1 MIESRMR
8 LSIQDRHEMIL
19 RASRVIPEGYWT
31 AYGEIGAAATG
42 SRRAHRLVARLAA
55 HNPGF
60 STPWRVLHAD
70 GSIADGWRG
79 RGGGPEKCR
88 ELLEAEGVRF
98 VNGRADPAQ
107 KFLSEEIEL
116 LLAGAEYS
124 SKRPK

>member
-1 MIESRMR
+1 MR
-8 LSIQDRHEMIL
+8 LSIHDRHDMIL

-55 HNPGF
+55 HNPAF

-70 GSIADGWRG
+70 GSIAEGWRG
-79 RGGGPEKCR
+79 HGGGPEKCR

-98 VNGRADPAQ
+98 VNGRADPEQ
-107 KFLSEEIEL
+107 KILSEEIEL
-116 LLAGAEYS
+116 LLADAAYS
-124 SKRPK
+124 GSERPQ